1 MMNIKESRLSQ
12 NLSTSEAARLADMEP
27 IKWNQIERGNC
38 VAAEKDRL
46 AIEKVLGEVRFFT
59 ELEVI
64 EKKAGN
70 DLLRS
75 LMKEAK
81 SRITLTAGG
90 AKPTNGICKCPACT
104 NGSLRF
110 SVASNGHVA
119 AKCST
124 EDCLCWIE

>member
-1 MMNIKESRLSQ
+1 MMNIKESRLSH
-12 NLSTSEAARLADMEP
+12 NLSTSEAARLAGMEP

-38 VAAEKDRL
+38 VATEKDRL
-46 AIEKVLGEVRFFT
+46 AIAGVLGDVMFFT
-59 ELEVI
+59 DLEVL

-70 DLLRS
+70 DLLIS
-75 LMKEAK
+75 VLKEAK
-81 SRITLTAGG
+81 ARITLTAGG
-90 AKPTNGICKCPACT
+90 AKPTSGICKCPACT